1 MNSLISSFTTVLEEV
16 PHLPTSFSGG
26 PSASFLC
33 WRDSQWALG
42 PLKVGPG
49 PLTPLQSLRQRFLG
63 KTQGCVGNALLKN
76 IPRVSSLSIKAWA
89 PEGPLVDAIGKGTL
103 GTGLS
108 VLPGLLP
115 PLTPPRLYRVC
126 VTAVGLHLCPSS
138 TDRVIWRQG
147 CCPGVRLQL
156 LACGPWTS
164 KVVLTH
170 FKSQP
175 PCL

>member
-76 IPRVSSLSIKAWA
+76 IPRASSLSIKAWA
-89 PEGPLVDAIGKGTL
+89 PEGPPEDALGKGTL
-103 GTGLS
+103 GQVCQCSLGSCPPDPAPSLS
-108 VLPGLLP
+108 RLCDRCGTSSRPLLN
-115 PLTPPRLYRVC
+115 
-126 VTAVGLHLCPSS
+126 
-138 TDRVIWRQG
+138 RQG
-147 CCPGVRLQL
+147 DMTSGAL
-156 LACGPWTS
+156 PW
-164 KVVLTH
+164 
-170 FKSQP
+170 SQTAAS
-175 PCL
+175 CLWALDKQGCLYPL